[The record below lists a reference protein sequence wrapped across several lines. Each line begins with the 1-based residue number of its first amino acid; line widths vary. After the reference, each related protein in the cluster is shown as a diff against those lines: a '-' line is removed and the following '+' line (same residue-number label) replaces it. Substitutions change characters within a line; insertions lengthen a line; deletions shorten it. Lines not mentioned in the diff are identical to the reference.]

1 MDCLVNDAR
10 AYIFR
15 LIGAAYRI
23 VCCSVSKTWY
33 KYAITVSSES
43 HQHCYDIQKDVAD
56 FTREEFAAMLGDF
69 HLFCR
74 IKPQIDINVHTACAG
89 GSVQVALRVMV
100 SRGVIQFDND
110 TLTVDHNNFT
120 AIYNGAFKSGS
131 PQMLDMAQ
139 KLCLTDNI
147 DWNTDDVVRG
157 GMIDAWLGLVE
168 ANHHNYNNLFTSAC
182 KFASVDVVKYVYDL
196 VFAAANATPANLVDR
211 EQQAEHGYT
220 YDDWMVEHKKTAT
233 NALNIAHHIIDDICK
248 HTNIPKYMLHNVVQ
262 TGKEPNNSQLSHID
276 DKFDMQRLAR
286 DGLIEALSAKRL
298 DVLPFISALIVDEN
312 PTDRSFTAERI
323 VVGHYGMVALML
335 AHFDDIEYFDKVV
348 AIYPVGLPEMCHVNC
363 TNIITELL
371 RRLRDSGQLTDE
383 CIDRAMLI
391 AIQYG
396 NHLTLKVLLNN
407 HTPSLRQLN
416 MYLSA
421 ACNSGYSTEHFVNR
435 GAVIC
440 DCGSRH

>member
-33 KYAITVSSES
+33 KYAISVSSES

-56 FTREEFAAMLGDF
+56 FTRDEFAAMLGDF

-89 GSVQVALRVMV
+89 GSAQVALRVMV
-100 SRGVIQFDND
+100 SRGVIQFDKD
-110 TLTVDHNNFT
+110 TPTVDHNSFT

-157 GMIDAWLGLVE
+157 GMIDAWLSLVE

-196 VFAAANATPANLVDR
+196 VLAAANVYVEPANLVDHEPYADYGSWLVR
-211 EQQAEHGYT
+211 P
-220 YDDWMVEHKKTAT
+220 KKIAT
-233 NALNIAHHIIDDICK
+233 RMPNNTRIIDDICK
-248 HTNIPKYMLHNVVQ
+248 HTNIPKYMLHNVAQ
-262 TGKEPNNSQLSHID
+262 TGKETKPTDDILYHID
-276 DKFDMQRLAR
+276 NKFDMQRLAR
-286 DGLIEALSAKRL
+286 DGLIAALSVKRL
-298 DVLPFISALIVDEN
+298 GVAEFVSALIVDN
-312 PTDRSFTAERI
+312 NSTNRSFNTGP
-323 VVGHYGMVALML
+323 VVVRHYRAIALML
-335 AHFDDIEYFDKVV
+335 AHFDDIEYFDKVTV
-348 AIYPVGLPEMCHVNC
+348 FYPIGLPEMCLVDC

-421 ACNSGYSTEHFVNR
+421 ACNAGYGIEHFVNR